1 MDKTEISI
9 VIPAYN
15 EEKNVL
21 LLYDELKKVLD
32 KINKS
37 YELIFIDDGSK
48 DNTFK
53 QLKDIHNKDDK
64 IKIIRFRKNFGQT
77 AALDAGFRL
86 AKGNVVISLDADL
99 QDNPDE
105 IPRFLNKINEGF
117 DVVCGWRIKRN
128 DSFSKRSF
136 SRIANI
142 IRFMVLGKGVNDSG
156 CTFRAYKNYAIK
168 DINLFGEMHRY
179 IPYLLIWRGFKVGE
193 IKVIHRSRKFGKS
206 KYGIKRLIKGFLD
219 MLVVKF
225 WMQYSIR
232 PVHLFGAFGLLITFL
247 GSLIGFYLL
256 ILKFFYAQS
265 IANRP
270 LLLLSVLL
278 VIIGIQFLIFG
289 LLFDILIKDYYKDK
303 RYYNI
308 ENILE

>member
-1 MDKTEISI
+1 MEKTEISV
-9 VIPAYN
+9 VIPACN
-15 EEKNVL
+15 EEESVI
-21 LLYDELKKVLD
+21 LLYNELKKNLD
-32 KINKS
+32 KLNKS

-53 QLKDIHNKDDK
+53 QLKIIKVKDDRL
-64 IKIIRFRKNFGQT
+64 KIIKFRKNFGQT

-86 AKGNVVISLDADL
+86 AKGNIIISLDSDL

-128 DSFSKRSF
+128 DSLSKKLF
-136 SRIANI
+136 SRIANLV
-142 IRFMVLGKGVNDSG
+142 RFVILGRGVNDSG
-156 CTFRAYKNYAIK
+156 CTFRAYRNYAIK

-179 IPYLLIWRGFKVGE
+179 IPYLLIWKGFKISE
-193 IKVIHRSRKFGKS
+193 IKVIHRARKFGKS

-232 PVHLFGAFGLLITFL
+232 PVHLFGALGLLITFL
-247 GSLIGFYLL
+247 GFIIGFYLL
-256 ILKFFYAQS
+256 VMKFFYAQS

-270 LLLLSVLL
+270 LLLLSILL
-278 VIIGIQFLIFG
+278 IILGIQFLIFG

-303 RYYNI
+303 RYYNVEAII
-308 ENILE
+308 E